1 MENKYE
7 LFLSNAVVINVRNEK
22 EFKDFI
28 QLMKHLGLSKVDYM
42 KRIYD
47 KYGFEKGFCYNAG
60 IKYCNPE
67 DVCFEYQLG
76 KGFTFSSIKEYKK
89 NDYFEICSL
98 EDVMVDTGY
107 SIKIDNIVIN
117 NPLSIENG
125 ENISEQYSKF
135 VMMLT
140 PKDKEKTIKNYQ
152 PINGFSDLREYEI
165 PEGKF
170 IELWKIQEYLKSFDK
185 DKITIK
191 NIAPEFWEHLKEL
204 SGSYQQQLLSY
215 PRKHQEKE
223 TNDNYK
229 DIAKKYS
236 LFIEHYEKY
245 LKENE
250 KNNEQLKEK
259 ENDPLFVT
267 IYNSFKEYEDKRW
280 YPWRFI
286 CGENIEQSL
295 CEIFKKDIGK
305 TYQLLG
311 ALDVVTDDF
320 FPLATDE
327 LENYYKRE
335 NIDFDED
342 RVINELDSFKTK
354 ADLDPTIFSKETIAM
369 FDIYNEANKIETELF
384 NYYKDMQKE
393 QDKDL
398 EIEK

>member
-7 LFLSNAVVINVRNEK
+7 LFLLNSVVINLKNEN
-22 EFKDFI
+22 EFKNFI
-28 QLMKHLGLSKVDYM
+28 QLMKNLGLSKVDYM
-42 KRIYD
+42 EKLFD

-60 IKYCNPE
+60 LKYCNPE

-76 KGFTFSSIKEYKK
+76 KGFTFSSISEYTR

-98 EDVMVDTGY
+98 EDIMLDTGY
-107 SIKIDNIVIN
+107 SIKIDNILIN
-117 NPLSIENG
+117 NPLLVEIEESCN
-125 ENISEQYSKF
+125 QYNQF
-135 VMMLT
+135 VMMIRPEDL
-140 PKDKEKTIKNYQ
+140 KKSIENYQ
-152 PINGFSDLREYEI
+152 PINGFYDLREYDI
-165 PEGKF
+165 PEDKF
-170 IELWKIQEYLKSFDK
+170 IELWKMQEYLKSFDK

-191 NIAPEFWEHLKEL
+191 SIAPEFWNHLKEL
-204 SGSYQQQLLSY
+204 SGYYQKQLLSY
-215 PRKHQEKE
+215 PIKQHKE
-223 TNDNYK
+223 PNESYREL
-229 DIAKKYS
+229 AKKYS
-236 LFIEHYEKY
+236 MFIEHYESY
-245 LKENE
+245 LKKKENH
-250 KNNEQLKEK
+250 KQEQIL
-259 ENDPLFVT
+259 ENDPMAMTVYKV
-267 IYNSFKEYEDKRW
+267 IKENMENRF
-280 YPWRFI
+280 YPWRFL
-286 CGENIEQSL
+286 CEENIEQSL

-369 FDIYNEANKIETELF
+369 FDIYNEANSLE
-384 NYYKDMQKE
+384 KDLYNHYMDMKKE
-393 QDKDL
+393 QDIDL

>member
-7 LFLSNAVVINVRNEK
+7 LFLSNAVVINVRSEN
-22 EFKDFI
+22 EFKQFI
-28 QLMKHLGLSKVDYM
+28 QLMRNLGLSKADYM
-42 KRIYD
+42 KKIYD

-60 IKYCNPE
+60 LKYCNPE

-76 KGFTFSSIKEYKK
+76 KGFTFSSISEYTR

-98 EDVMVDTGY
+98 EDIMLDTGY
-107 SIKIDNIVIN
+107 SIKIDNILIN
-117 NPLSIENG
+117 NPLLVEIEESCN
-125 ENISEQYSKF
+125 QYNQF
-135 VMMLT
+135 VMMIRPEDL
-140 PKDKEKTIKNYQ
+140 KKSIENYQ
-152 PINGFSDLREYEI
+152 PINGFYDLREYDI
-165 PEGKF
+165 PEDKF
-170 IELWKIQEYLKSFDK
+170 IELWKMQEYLKSFDK

-191 NIAPEFWEHLKEL
+191 SIAPEFWNHLKEL
-204 SGSYQQQLLSY
+204 SGYYQKQLLSY
-215 PRKHQEKE
+215 PIKQHKE
-223 TNDNYK
+223 PNESYREL
-229 DIAKKYS
+229 AKKYS
-236 LFIEHYEKY
+236 MFIEHYESY
-245 LKENE
+245 LK
-250 KNNEQLKEK
+250 KKEK
-259 ENDPLFVT
+259 QKQEQILENDPMAMTVYKV
-267 IYNSFKEYEDKRW
+267 IKENMENRF
-280 YPWRFI
+280 YPWRFL
-286 CGENIEQSL
+286 CEENIEQSL

-369 FDIYNEANKIETELF
+369 FDIYNEANSLE
-384 NYYKDMQKE
+384 KDLYNHYMDMKKE
-393 QDKDL
+393 QDIDL

>member
-7 LFLSNAVVINVRNEK
+7 LFLSNAVVINVRSEN
-22 EFKDFI
+22 EFKQFI
-28 QLMKHLGLSKVDYM
+28 QLMRNLGLSKSDYM
-42 KRIYD
+42 KKIYD

-60 IKYCNPE
+60 LKYCNPE

-76 KGFTFSSIKEYKK
+76 KGFTFSSISEYTR

-98 EDVMVDTGY
+98 EDIMLDTGY
-107 SIKIDNIVIN
+107 SIKIDNVLIN
-117 NPLSIENG
+117 NPLLVEIEEGCN
-125 ENISEQYSKF
+125 QYNQF
-135 VMMLT
+135 VMMIRPEDL
-140 PKDKEKTIKNYQ
+140 KKSIENYQ
-152 PINGFSDLREYEI
+152 PINGFYDLREYDI
-165 PEGKF
+165 PEDKF
-170 IELWKIQEYLKSFDK
+170 IELWKMQEYLKSFDK

-191 NIAPEFWEHLKEL
+191 SIAPEFWNHLKEL
-204 SGSYQQQLLSY
+204 SGYYQKQLLSY
-215 PRKHQEKE
+215 PIKQHKE
-223 TNDNYK
+223 PNESYRE
-229 DIAKKYS
+229 IAKKYS
-236 LFIEHYEKY
+236 IFIEHYESY
-245 LKENE
+245 LKKKENH
-250 KNNEQLKEK
+250 KQEQIL
-259 ENDPLFVT
+259 ENDPMAMTVYKV
-267 IYNSFKEYEDKRW
+267 IKENMENRF
-280 YPWRFI
+280 YPWRFL

-393 QDKDL
+393 LDKDL